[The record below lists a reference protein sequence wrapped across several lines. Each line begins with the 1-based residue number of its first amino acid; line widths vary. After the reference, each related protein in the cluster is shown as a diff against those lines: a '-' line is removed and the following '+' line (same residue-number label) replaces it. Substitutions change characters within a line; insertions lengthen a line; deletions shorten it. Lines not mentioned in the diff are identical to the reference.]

1 MFKYIFRNNKI
12 TYLVPSADASCEHSE
27 GKIMSVSRKFD
38 IQVRDLED
46 DYINSIFL
54 EDIITFEKYNYIKK
68 CILKLLFFKK
78 KRY

>member
-1 MFKYIFRNNKI
+1 MLKYIFRNNKI

-38 IQVRDLED
+38 IQVRDLQD

-54 EDIITFEKYNYIKK
+54 EDSLIY
-68 CILKLLFFKK
+68 
-78 KRY
+78 